1 MSIKDAGN
9 MLHAF
14 MLVVLI
20 AEKQQPNPMY
30 FRSIDVCQYYARRIP
45 NSYGNYGHTS
55 MVPAEHRITAY
66 CKPVYVDS
74 TRYTLYD
81 H

>member
-1 MSIKDAGN
+1 MI
-9 MLHAF
+9 HAF

-20 AEKQQPNPMY
+20 GGNLQPSPMY

-45 NSYGNYGHTS
+45 RQYGNYGS
-55 MVPAEHRITAY
+55 KWMVPPEHRITAY
-66 CKPVYVDS
+66 CKPVKVNPE
-74 TRYTLYD
+74 TTLIYD

>member
-1 MSIKDAGN
+1 LI
-9 MLHAF
+9 HVF

-20 AEKQQPNPMY
+20 ADVQQPSPMY

-45 NSYGNYGHTS
+45 MQYGNYGS
-55 MVPAEHRITAY
+55 KWMVPEEHRITAY
-66 CKPVYVDS
+66 CKPMKMKAGPYI
-74 TRYTLYD
+74 YD